1 MNLIRNPRQKKKLMI
16 ILFYLNFL
24 MTVARD
30 ARANWVSRPLPDQQI
45 NKMKLDL
52 TQEEGREE
60 EDHSERAVGK
70 PIRGTF

>member
-1 MNLIRNPRQKKKLMI
+1 MI

-30 ARANWVSRPLPDQQI
+30 AMDKWVSWPLPDQQI

-60 EDHSERAVGK
+60 EDHSERDAGK

>member
-1 MNLIRNPRQKKKLMI
+1 
-16 ILFYLNFL
+16 

-30 ARANWVSRPLPDQQI
+30 ARANWVSQPLPDQQI

>member
-1 MNLIRNPRQKKKLMI
+1 MI
-16 ILFYLNFL
+16 IPFYLNFL

-30 ARANWVSRPLPDQQI
+30 SIAKWVSWPLPDQQI

-60 EDHSERAVGK
+60 EDHSEGDAGE